1 MVILVL
7 LLVLLWVCFSLLKE
21 MQKNEII
28 AQLDNIY
35 RLTNT

>member
-1 MVILVL
+1 MVVLMLVLVL
-7 LLVLLWVCFSLLKE
+7 LCSCFFLLKE